1 MTDFV
6 LTALAVAGAYWY
18 GHPGKLRRPG
28 IFPRTIEVFDYR
40 TCPECDQKLPGSQ
53 VDIQAHGLQHRV
65 SVRP

>member
-18 GHPGKLRRPG
+18 GHPGKIRPG
-28 IFPRTIEVFDYR
+28 IFPSTIEVFDYR

-65 SVRP
+65 TVRP